1 MVWSQFRIK
10 IFRVNFGKSV
20 LDNSDGD
27 KISNSST
34 KKVNN
39 SNRICNSLWDEKKKI
54 VNKML
59 LSKVWYIGQVYT
71 VPKFIKREI
80 EKTIAHVSISKCGL
94 GILGIDTQL
103 ISLELKWIY
112 RLLNSQCFLENSH
125 AVLIELKE

>member
-1 MVWSQFRIK
+1 MV
-10 IFRVNFGKSV
+10 
-20 LDNSDGD
+20 
-27 KISNSST
+27 
-34 KKVNN
+34 
-39 SNRICNSLWDEKKKI
+39 
-54 VNKML
+54 

-94 GILGIDTQL
+94 GILDIDTQL

-112 RLLNSQCFLENSH
+112 RLLNSQCFLERSH